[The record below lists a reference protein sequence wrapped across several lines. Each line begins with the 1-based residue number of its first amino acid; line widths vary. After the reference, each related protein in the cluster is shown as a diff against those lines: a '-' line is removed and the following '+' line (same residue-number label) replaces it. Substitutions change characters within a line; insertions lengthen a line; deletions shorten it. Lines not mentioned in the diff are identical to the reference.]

1 MVTAF
6 LVSSSTSFLNSA
18 RLRPNRSSVTG
29 TCRAAFSF
37 TCCALVPPANDRR
50 HPTASSSVRAAL
62 IIILSKR
69 CMLLTFVE
77 TNTGGI
83 AHCCQSMHASPSHLR
98 NFLALRRSAR
108 HHRRRDDWLYD
119 RGNGGL
125 FPEFLASE
133 IRHGPGEVGKAL
145 VGCTRRCE
153 RAAAGAGAHLCGHHR
168 PVRSPAVEPMG
179 HVRQD
184 RRRRCR
190 PAFGVCPH
198 WNGGLFGLVPAVR

>member
-50 HPTASSSVRAAL
+50 HPTASSSVRAAP

-69 CMLLTFVE
+69 CMLITFVE
-77 TNTGGI
+77 TNTGGT
-83 AHCCQSMHASPSHLR
+83 AHCCQSSHATPSHRR
-98 NFLALRRSAR
+98 NFLALRWSAR

-119 RGNGGL
+119 RGNKGLCGG
-125 FPEFLASE
+125 PYFLARGDTTWS
-133 IRHGPGEVGKAL
+133 
-145 VGCTRRCE
+145 
-153 RAAAGAGAHLCGHHR
+153 
-168 PVRSPAVEPMG
+168 
-179 HVRQD
+179 
-184 RRRRCR
+184 RRCR
-190 PAFGVCPH
+190 EGIGRLHASLRACC
-198 WNGGLFGLVPAVR
+198 